1 MAKKLKEYSPTTY
14 LDFNKAQTFRQQQEW
29 VEKVR
34 KKFGREYPLIIDGK
48 KVKADQMVPSLNP
61 ADPSEVVGY
70 FAHASKEQAAQAI
83 DAAAKVFEKWK
94 NVPATERAD
103 YLFRAAQTVRDR
115 RMEINAWM
123 ISEVGKNYAEA
134 DADTAEAIDFLE
146 FYGREMLRYAGPQPV
161 VPNAGEKGYLEYL
174 PLGVGAVIPP
184 WNFPFAIL
192 VGMTASAFVTGNTVV
207 LKPSSDSPMMG
218 WLFMEILQSI
228 GLPKGVVNFLP
239 GDGGEIGDFMV
250 EHPKVR
256 FVSFTGSAAIGKR
269 IYARAAQTPD
279 DQIWLKRVVAEMGGK
294 DSIIVDADADLE
306 AAANGV
312 VASAFGFQGQK
323 CSACSRVIVDQKIY
337 NEFVEMIRE
346 RVEDI
351 EIGDPKENTFM
362 GPVSSERAY
371 RKILEYVEIG
381 KGEGRLITGG
391 EKADGPG
398 WFIRPTVIAD
408 VKPNARISQEEIFG
422 PVLAVIKSKGF
433 DDALKIANN
442 TVYGLTGAVYTSDRT
457 KLQRAAREFF
467 VGNLYLNRKCTGALV
482 GVHPFGGFNMSG
494 TDSKAGGRDY
504 LLLFMQAKSVAE
516 KEIEPAPR
524 KSAGAAKGAT
534 KTAAAKKVVAA
545 SKTTAATKKVAAAK
559 GGASKNGASK
569 NGAAKAGATKGTT
582 KAGAKKGAALKK
594 EVNTK
599 LKQDAEGG
607 F

>member
-14 LDFNKAQTFRQQQEW
+14 LDFTKPKVAQEQQEW
-29 VEKVR
+29 VRKVR

-48 KVKADQMVPSLNP
+48 KVKTPSMVPSVNP
-61 ADPSEVVGY
+61 ANTSEVVGN
-70 FAHASKEQAAQAI
+70 FAHASREDAERAIQAAAKAFEKWRLVPAAERAGYLFGAAQA
-83 DAAAKVFEKWK
+83 
-94 NVPATERAD
+94 
-103 YLFRAAQTVRDR
+103 VRDR

-161 VPNAGEKGYLEYL
+161 VQIQGERDYLEYL

-192 VGMTASAFVTGNTVV
+192 VGMTASAVVTGNTVV

-228 GLPKGVVNFLP
+228 GLPKGVVNFIP

-250 EHPKVR
+250 EHPRIR
-256 FVSFTGSAAIGKR
+256 FVSFTGSAAVGKR
-269 IYARAAQTPD
+269 IYARASQTPD
-279 DQIWLKRVVAEMGGK
+279 NQIWLKRVVAEMGGK
-294 DSIIVDADADLE
+294 DSIVVDADCDLE
-306 AAANGV
+306 SAVNGV
-312 VASAFGFQGQK
+312 FVSAFGFQGQK
-323 CSACSRVIVDQKIY
+323 CSACSRAIVDAKVY
-337 NEFVEMIRE
+337 DRFLAMLKE

-351 EIGDPKENTFM
+351 EIGDPGENKFT
-362 GPVSSERAY
+362 GPVSSERSY
-371 RKILEYVEIG
+371 RKILEYIEIG

-391 EKADGPG
+391 GAAEGPG
-398 WFIRPTVIAD
+398 WYIRPTVFAD
-408 VKPNARISQEEIFG
+408 VAPNARIAQEEIFG
-422 PVLAVIKSKGF
+422 PVLAVIKSKNF
-433 DDALKIANN
+433 DDGLKIANN
-442 TVYGLTGAVYTSDRT
+442 TVYGLTGAVYSNDRQN
-457 KLQRAAREFF
+457 LRRAADEFF

-504 LLLFMQAKSVAE
+504 LLLFMQAKSVAQ
-516 KEIEPAPR
+516 KETEPAGAA
-524 KSAGAAKGAT
+524 KSAGAKRAAT
-534 KTAAAKKVVAA
+534 KTAAKASTTKTVAAKKAPAAKKVAA
-545 SKTTAATKKVAAAK
+545 SKTT
-559 GGASKNGASK
+559 SK
-569 NGAAKAGATKGTT
+569 NGAA
-582 KAGAKKGAALKK
+582 LKK
-594 EVNTK
+594 AVNTK